1 MKKIILILLLFPLLS
16 KSQSCYLG
24 SCEKS
29 QVTAA
34 VIIDNSF
41 KYYEPTGFSG
51 FGVHAGIWIDWLG
64 FTIGGVESKVN
75 AKTPAT
81 REAVFTMMGRYQ
93 ILEDKIQVSPF
104 FTIGTN
110 NCQDV
115 GIRVGYKVYNGIYV
129 GAVGSRLMKYGLSIQ
144 VSVNRQ

>member
-1 MKKIILILLLFPLLS
+1 MKKVFFVFCLIIALQS
-16 KSQSCYLG
+16 KSQCVG
-24 SCEKS
+24 SCEPVK
-29 QVTAA
+29 VTAA
-34 VIIDNSF
+34 VVIDNSF
-41 KYYEPTGFSG
+41 KYYGPTGFSG
-51 FGVHAGIWIDWLG
+51 FGVHAGVWINWLG

-75 AKTPAT
+75 ANTPAT

-93 ILEDKIQVSPF
+93 LLEDKIQVSPF
-104 FTIGTN
+104 FSIGTN

-144 VSVNRQ
+144 VSVNK